1 MDKPT
6 PADTVLEKLDQEVQN
21 AFKELA
27 QAIQKG
33 GALSTR
39 EKAVIALACS
49 VAIRCQDCA
58 QRHAK
63 LAKKA
68 GASQEELLEASAIA
82 GLVRMGSGL
91 NTASTLLKD

>member
-39 EKAVIALACS
+39 
-49 VAIRCQDCA
+49 
-58 QRHAK
+58 
-63 LAKKA
+63 
-68 GASQEELLEASAIA
+68 
-82 GLVRMGSGL
+82 
-91 NTASTLLKD
+91 